1 MEPSPTPTEGPNPVT
16 KKPLLASIALTA
28 ALVGGG
34 LAGFL
39 LGVPGVS
46 QAQTTVPT
54 EPPTTTAPDPGA
66 PAPDAAPPERGPRGD
81 GRNCPEKDGQ
91 SGDEGTEGSSS
102 DSSATSTAFM

>member
-1 MEPSPTPTEGPNPVT
+1 MT

-54 EPPTTTAPDPGA
+54 EPPTTIAPASGA

-81 GRNCPEKDGQ
+81 GRNCPEKDGR
-91 SGDEGTEGSSS
+91 SGDEGTTEGSSPGT
-102 DSSATSTAFM
+102 ATAFM

>member
-1 MEPSPTPTEGPNPVT
+1 MEQSPTPTKGPALT

-46 QAQTTVPT
+46 QAQTTLPT
-54 EPPTTTAPDPGA
+54 EPPTTTA

-91 SGDEGTEGSSS
+91 SGDESTEGSSS
-102 DSSATSTAFM
+102 GTSTGFGHAGGQSM